1 MSAAVFGVLSRSGF
15 TPLRPHDYQM
25 MLPVMDIKTWLV
37 EMEVAAC
44 LLVGAITALILMVG
58 HTLWL
63 CVARK

>member
-1 MSAAVFGVLSRSGF
+1 
-15 TPLRPHDYQM
+15 M

-63 CVARK
+63 CLARKPKTEQII